1 MYEGATTTTSSSK
14 AIGGGVMSDALL
26 RAKQLELLTHEESGC
41 AWASLMNLCGTWVLV
56 MGLSMLK
63 GGHGAP
69 SLLGVSCGTPG
80 YWAVV
85 LLNVPVLLCL
95 TSRSGTQLVA
105 LAARKAKCGY
115 QYASSDRDR
124 TEIERA
130 AGRHGMHVLTTAPLP
145 LARSFT
151 HRYAEGDVE
160 WTTEKVWQYAR
171 FVGFGAIAAG
181 MLGVG
186 GGMILGPIFN
196 ELNFHPQVRW

>member
-1 MYEGATTTTSSSK
+1 MYEGATTTKSSSK

-41 AWASLMNLCGTWVLV
+41 AWASLMNLCGTWILV

-69 SLLGVSCGTPG
+69 SLFGVTCGTPG

-115 QYASSDRDR
+115 QYASSGRDR
-124 TEIERA
+124 TELE
-130 AGRHGMHVLTTAPLP
+130 P
-145 LARSFT
+145 RS
-151 HRYAEGDVE
+151 
-160 WTTEKVWQYAR
+160 
-171 FVGFGAIAAG
+171 
-181 MLGVG
+181 
-186 GGMILGPIFN
+186 N
-196 ELNFHPQVRW
+196 

>member
-1 MYEGATTTTSSSK
+1 
-14 AIGGGVMSDALL
+14 MSDALL

-69 SLLGVSCGTPG
+69 SLLGVTCGTPG

-124 TEIERA
+124 TELE
-130 AGRHGMHVLTTAPLP
+130 P
-145 LARSFT
+145 RS
-151 HRYAEGDVE
+151 
-160 WTTEKVWQYAR
+160 
-171 FVGFGAIAAG
+171 
-181 MLGVG
+181 
-186 GGMILGPIFN
+186 N
-196 ELNFHPQVRW
+196 

>member
-1 MYEGATTTTSSSK
+1 
-14 AIGGGVMSDALL
+14 
-26 RAKQLELLTHEESGC
+26 
-41 AWASLMNLCGTWVLV
+41 MNLCGTWVLV

-69 SLLGVSCGTPG
+69 SLLGVTCGTPG

-124 TEIERA
+124 TELE
-130 AGRHGMHVLTTAPLP
+130 P
-145 LARSFT
+145 RS
-151 HRYAEGDVE
+151 
-160 WTTEKVWQYAR
+160 
-171 FVGFGAIAAG
+171 
-181 MLGVG
+181 
-186 GGMILGPIFN
+186 N
-196 ELNFHPQVRW
+196 

>member
-1 MYEGATTTTSSSK
+1 MIVGLLVALCAYSGRRTVTQAYKRREKEDPPSARHEALAEALVGEELDDGAAPEGHEREMQEGATTTKSSSK
-14 AIGGGVMSDALL
+14 AIGEGVLSDAPL
-26 RAKQLELLTHEESGC
+26 RAKQLELLTHEESRC
-41 AWASLMNLCGTWVLV
+41 PWASLMNLCGTWILV

-124 TEIERA
+124 TELE
-130 AGRHGMHVLTTAPLP
+130 P
-145 LARSFT
+145 RS
-151 HRYAEGDVE
+151 
-160 WTTEKVWQYAR
+160 
-171 FVGFGAIAAG
+171 
-181 MLGVG
+181 
-186 GGMILGPIFN
+186 N
-196 ELNFHPQVRW
+196 